1 MSKQVKGWIIQ
12 DLQRR
17 LQGTTEFLVVDTSR
31 IDAVTTNQWRRALRA
46 KGIHVLVV
54 KNSLARRAL
63 ESNGIT
69 ALNPVLEG
77 PSALVY
83 GGEDIVALSKE
94 ITRWAKELPDLQI
107 KGGTV
112 ENKTLGPQDVEAL
125 SKSPGRQELIGHI
138 VTLALSPASRLIG
151 ALLGPGATI
160 AGQLKSK
167 AEDQGG
173 EQNS

>member
-17 LQGTTEFLVVDTSR
+17 LQGTTEFLVVDSSR
-31 IDAVTTNQWRRALRA
+31 IDAVTTNQWRRALRE

-63 ESNGIT
+63 ESNGVT
-69 ALNPVLEG
+69 GLNPILEG
-77 PSALVY
+77 PSTLVY

-94 ITRWAKELPDLQI
+94 ITRWAKELPELQI

-112 ENKTLGPQDVEAL
+112 DNQTLGPEDVEAL
-125 SKSPGRQELIGHI
+125 SKSPGRLELIGHI
-138 VTLALSPASRLIG
+138 VTLALSPASRLVG
-151 ALLGPGATI
+151 ALLGPGGTVS
-160 AGQLKSK
+160 GQLQSI
-167 AEDQGG
+167 AEGQSGND
-173 EQNS
+173 